1 MLSWPC
7 LLAYLSSLAQT
18 GNILTTSWNNSLL
31 IDLHSH
37 SYPKSDDGFMGVDEL
52 IEGTKSKGLD
62 GVCLTDHD
70 IFWSPDEVRALSRR
84 HNFLVI
90 PGCEINTDTGHVIV
104 FGLDH
109 YTFGLHKPDF
119 LHGMVLQ
126 DGGVL
131 IAAHP
136 YRRRFL
142 EEPARRPSARAE
154 MLDRASGD
162 GFFGIC
168 DAIEGING
176 RATEVETDF
185 SLDLVGRLEM
195 KMTGGSDAHKV
206 EQLGTAATLFQR
218 DITGLEDL
226 IEELKGGRFQ
236 AVDLRNGRKTGASAF

>member
-1 MLSWPC
+1 M
-7 LLAYLSSLAQT
+7 
-18 GNILTTSWNNSLL
+18 L
-31 IDLHSH
+31 IDLHTH
-37 SYPKSDDGFMGVDEL
+37 SYPKSDDCFMGVDEL
-52 IEGTKSKGLD
+52 IEGARSKGLD
-62 GVCLTDHD
+62 GICLTDHD
-70 IFWSPDEVRALSRR
+70 IFWSPDEVRALTRR
-84 HNFLVI
+84 HNFLVL

-104 FGLDH
+104 FGLH
-109 YTFGLHKPDF
+109 RYIFGLHKPDF

-142 EEPARRPSARAE
+142 EEPARQPSARAE

-176 RATEVETDF
+176 RANEVQTDF
-185 SLDLVGRLEM
+185 SLDLGSRLAM
-195 KMTGGSDAHKV
+195 KMTGGSDAHRV

-218 DITGLEDL
+218 EITGLVDL

-236 AVDLRNGRKTGASAF
+236 AVDLRNGHDTGPSAL

>member
-1 MLSWPC
+1 M
-7 LLAYLSSLAQT
+7 
-18 GNILTTSWNNSLL
+18 L
-31 IDLHSH
+31 IDLHTH

-52 IEGTKSKGLD
+52 IEGAKSKGLD

-70 IFWSPDEVRALSRR
+70 VFWSADEVRTLTRG
-84 HNFLVI
+84 HNFLVL

-104 FGLDH
+104 FGLDQ
-109 YTFGLHKPDF
+109 YIFGLHKPDF
-119 LHGMVLQ
+119 LHEMVMR

-142 EEPARRPSARAE
+142 EEPARQPSARDE
-154 MLDRASGD
+154 MLDRASND

-176 RATEVETDF
+176 RANDVQTDF
-185 SLDLVGRLEM
+185 SLDLGNRLAM
-195 KMTGGSDAHKV
+195 KMTGGSDAHRV
-206 EQLGTAATLFQR
+206 EQLGTAATRFQR
-218 DITGLEDL
+218 KISGLVDL

-236 AVDLRNGRKTGASAF
+236 AVDLRNGHETGTSAL